1 MLMILIE
8 PERFLGTL
16 VIKTGSENKLSL
28 LLEKMSPAGFQH
40 LAYDDEDFLVAKAQH
55 KLSCNLKPKLIDWL

>member
-1 MLMILIE
+1 MILIE

-40 LAYDDEDFLVAKAQH
+40 LAYDDEDFIVAKTQH
-55 KLSCNLKPKLIDWL
+55 KLSCILKPKLIDCL